1 MRSNKNLNF
10 TTAVSEQLHKLT
22 YIYEFIKKYK
32 GSPTLK
38 VVWQKYVY
46 NRTPLYV
53 PERCS
58 SNYCC

>member
-38 VVWQKYVY
+38 VV
-46 NRTPLYV
+46 
-53 PERCS
+53 
-58 SNYCC
+58 